1 MILNDNDKD
10 LELKKEPLERFR
22 TFYLIFEKPLPY
34 LVMNDLLSEKKFISK
49 YSRINKAKMDDEI
62 QALILY
68 DYLDINYVLTLEK
81 IEAKST
87 MIEEPGTIKESLK
100 SMADQ
105 IIKLYDLDFKYKLED
120 GVDFRYIENYNLQKT
135 INGSEIIK
143 LLKKEFG
150 NNLFLIQCK
159 FIIKSK
165 DGDNLINIVYPN
177 SKDLKD
183 KRLLIEA
190 NEKDVV
196 RLYGALTNE

>member
-196 RLYGALTNE
+196 RLYEALKNE